1 MRIIFFHIGLV
12 ARNTCASRVIS
23 IDSDDFYLLP
33 SNKQGKPAVSTQ
45 QEGGTVAVDAVG
57 TWELNVHRC
66 ESGSGG

>member
-1 MRIIFFHIGLV
+1 MFHACLV
-12 ARNTCASRVIS
+12 ARNTFAPRVIS
-23 IDSDDFYLLP
+23 IDFDDFYLLP
-33 SNKQGKPAVSTQ
+33 SKKQGKPAASTQ